1 MNAIELLKADH
12 KVVNKLFQQVEAA
25 EESEHPAIFEKINA
39 ELEVHAH
46 IEEKIF
52 YPALQEEGDK
62 ELKDLVLEA
71 IQEHRQ
77 MKMFMKEL
85 ANLSDDSEQFE
96 PKLTVLIEDTKHHV
110 MEEEGEMFKMIE
122 EQFDAS
128 VIDEWGAQ
136 MAAEKEK
143 FKKSSKGA
151 SGGR

>member
-12 KVVNKLFQQVEAA
+12 KVVDKLFQKVEAT
-25 EESEHPAIFEKINA
+25 EESEHPAIFEKINE

-46 IEEKIF
+46 IEETIF
-52 YPALQEEGDK
+52 YPALQEKGDK
-62 ELKDLVLEA
+62 ELKDLTLEA

-85 ANLSDDSEQFE
+85 AKLSDDSEQFE
-96 PKLTVLIEDTKHHV
+96 PKLTVLMEDTKHHV
-110 MEEEGEMFKMIE
+110 MEEEGEMFQMVE
-122 EQFDAS
+122 EQFEPS